1 MQRLDPQLK
10 VCMPP
15 LTYHDSQM
23 HGLSKTPLP
32 EPWMLIDNFT
42 AMEDIFGVPSRS
54 RFLSAPGLLSK
65 GGGYQHTDISD
76 TARRTF
82 PDYIPSLEKDCD
94 QTRVSVGVN
103 TELDLLKKHRLS
115 PTTTQQSNKLE
126 TDEAVLQRRQKQIDY
141 GKNTVGYRRYRQEV
155 PNLATRG
162 PSSGPACRLS
172 PAAARQKQVRKCWWD
187 LRSERIPGIHPR
199 SPNKHKK
206 YSRRSWDM
214 QVKLWRRALHAWD
227 PPSEVLFRKESYLPT
242 HSLFNSWIDDTE
254 SLRGLEA
261 DLFNLQISDVSN
273 MGCPPE
279 DSSQSYYN
287 WLQCCNNTEPFTYP
301 CWIGQ

>member
-1 MQRLDPQLK
+1 MFCRLDPQLK

-115 PTTTQQSNKLE
+115 SPTTTQQSNKLE

-155 PNLATRG
+155 P
-162 PSSGPACRLS
+162 
-172 PAAARQKQVRKCWWD
+172 K
-187 LRSERIPGIHPR
+187 SERIPGIHPR